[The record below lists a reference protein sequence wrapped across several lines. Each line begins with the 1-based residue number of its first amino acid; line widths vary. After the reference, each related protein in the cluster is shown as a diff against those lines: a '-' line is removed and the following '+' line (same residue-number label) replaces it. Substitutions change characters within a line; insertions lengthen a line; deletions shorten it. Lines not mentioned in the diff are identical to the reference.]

1 MTFRDPSLNLTIP
14 ENKVKAAYCWFVV
27 SRYRRFQ
34 FVMIISSL
42 QGETL
47 SGSGAASD
55 SMPGQI
61 GFLPQICCC
70 LKTCL

>member
-14 ENKVKAAYCWFVV
+14 ENKVKAACCWFFV

-42 QGETL
+42 QSETL
-47 SGSGAASD
+47 SGRGGAAD
-55 SMPGQI
+55 GVPGQ
-61 GFLPQICCC
+61 F
-70 LKTCL
+70 